1 MSNIESLVEAVKAG
15 EDEDAVTFM
24 KAVIKEGH
32 DVIDIV
38 AELTVG
44 MREVGDQ
51 FGRMEIF
58 LPEMVMAAD
67 AMTAAMEELKPL
79 IEASAS
85 GMEAKGTVVLGT
97 VEGDVHI
104 IGKEIVA
111 RMLKANG
118 FDVHD
123 LGYNVNALDFLKK
136 AEEVDADIVGASA
149 LMSTT
154 MPNQR
159 ELVKLATELGVRD
172 KYHMIIGG
180 APVTQQWVE
189 ETGADSWGENAAKSV
204 DLLLDV
210 SKNIKGN

>member
-1 MSNIESLVEAVKAG
+1 MSNMESLVEAVQAG

-24 KAVIKEGH
+24 KEVIKEGH

-38 AELTVG
+38 AELTIG

-79 IEASAS
+79 IDASAS
-85 GMEAKGTVVLGT
+85 GMEAKAIVVIGT

-118 FDVHD
+118 FEVHD
-123 LGYNVNALDFLKK
+123 LGYNVNALAFIKK
-136 AEEVDADIVGASA
+136 AQEVDADIIGASA

-159 ELVKLATELGVRD
+159 ELIKLAAEIGVRD
-172 KYHMIIGG
+172 QYHMIIGG
-180 APVTQQWVE
+180 APVTQQWVD

-204 DLLLDV
+204 ELLLEV
-210 SKNIKGN
+210 SKKIKGN